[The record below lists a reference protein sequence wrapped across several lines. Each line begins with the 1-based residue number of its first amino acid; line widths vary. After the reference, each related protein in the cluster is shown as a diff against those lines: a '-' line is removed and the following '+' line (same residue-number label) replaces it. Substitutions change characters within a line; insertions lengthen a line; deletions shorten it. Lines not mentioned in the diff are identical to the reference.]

1 MDLKSYFNEFHNF
14 VFNLNSD
21 LNHENI
27 LGSGLTMGG
36 LRPEGSM
43 TPYGIKD
50 SSGLTPYGLRPE
62 ASLTPYQTKIQ
73 NFFLKSHQTVLLLY
87 MKVGT
92 GKTLTSLACAIK
104 AVETGKYENI
114 IILSPKSVQHE
125 FKSNLDLYASF
136 TKYNRSI
143 DNKIKLIAYNG
154 NNAQRKFK
162 ELKLK
167 SNCIFIIDELH
178 LFLRS
183 VIKVNLLEDQ
193 TKNNVGN
200 CNSILNMI
208 RNIKN
213 KRVIGLTGTPSAKFP
228 FELVPFFNLDPQCK
242 LPEIIDEFNEKF
254 IDETTKKILNQNI
267 LKTQLKNL
275 VAYVDKEDTQHL
287 KSTDLI
293 EEEIEMSEQQYTKYL
308 TDYQSELNEKSF
320 ANKYN
325 KYGLPFGMKS
335 TFHCKT
341 FQDSI
346 YVGEYKGDYNSN
358 IDMNHCPKI
367 IKMYDDTKN
376 INGLCAFYFR
386 FVDFGIKTMEA
397 KLIKEKYTEFDLKT
411 KNKGKHYILFTG
423 NESSEYRNKCKEI
436 YNSDENKYGEYIKY
450 ILISPSGSV
459 GVTLKNVRYLGIGCV
474 EFNYS
479 MIAQIMGR
487 VNRLNSHI
495 ALPIKDRTLL
505 NKIYISVKNQKYYN
519 KHKQQI
525 DKYCNRTTYQYN
537 EKGLCIER
545 IIFQDSIYDD
555 MVNVNFRKILE
566 DISIL

>member
-1 MDLKSYFNEFHNF
+1 MDLKSYFNEFHDF
-14 VFNLNSD
+14 VFNLN
-21 LNHENI
+21 LNLNSENI
-27 LGSGLTMGG
+27 LGFGLTIDK
-36 LRPEGSM
+36 LRSEGS
-43 TPYGIKD
+43 
-50 SSGLTPYGLRPE
+50 LT
-62 ASLTPYQTKIQ
+62 SYQTKIQ
-73 NFFLKSHQTVLLLY
+73 NFFLKTHQTVLLLY

-125 FKSNLDLYASF
+125 FKSNLDLYAIF
-136 TKYNRSI
+136 TKYNQNI
-143 DNKIKLIAYNG
+143 NNKIKLIAYNG
-154 NNAQRKFK
+154 NNAQKKFK

-208 RNIKN
+208 KNIKN
-213 KRVIGLTGTPSAKFP
+213 KRIIGLTGTPSAKFP

-242 LPEIIDEFNEKF
+242 LPETIDEFNEKF

-275 VAYVDKEDTQHL
+275 VAYVDKEDTQYL
-287 KSTDLI
+287 KATDLI
-293 EEEIEMSEQQYTKYL
+293 EEEIEMSEQQYIKYL
-308 TDYQSELNEKSF
+308 TDYQSELNERSF
-320 ANKYN
+320 SNKYN
-325 KYGLPFGMKS
+325 KYGLAFGMKS

-358 IDMNHCPKI
+358 IDVDHCPKI

-397 KLIKEKYTEFDLKT
+397 KLIKEKYTEFDLKN
-411 KNKGKHYILFTG
+411 KNKGNHYILFTG

-479 MIAQIMGR
+479 MITQIMGR

-495 ALPIKDRTLL
+495 ALPVKDRTLL

-555 MVNVNFRKILE
+555 MINVNFRKILE
-566 DISIL
+566 DISIC

>member
-14 VFNLNSD
+14 VFGLNSNLN
-21 LNHENI
+21 NENI
-27 LGSGLTMGG
+27 LGANLTTYG
-36 LRPEGSM
+36 LRPEG
-43 TPYGIKD
+43 
-50 SSGLTPYGLRPE
+50 
-62 ASLTPYQTKIQ
+62 SLTPYQTKIQ

-136 TKYNRSI
+136 TKYNRNI

-208 RNIKN
+208 KNIKN

-242 LPEIIDEFNEKF
+242 LPETIDEFNEKF
-254 IDETTKKILNQNI
+254 IDEITKKILNQNI
-267 LKTQLKNL
+267 LKTELKNL

-287 KSTDLI
+287 KTTDLI
-293 EEEIEMSEQQYTKYL
+293 EEEIEMSEQQYIKYL
-308 TDYQSELNEKSF
+308 TDYQSELNERSF

-358 IDMNHCPKI
+358 IDIDHCPKI

-397 KLIKEKYTEFDLKT
+397 KLIKEKYTEFNLKT

-495 ALPIKDRTLL
+495 ALPVKDRTLL

-519 KHKQQI
+519 KHRQQI

>member
-1 MDLKSYFNEFHNF
+1 MNLFKYFDEFYSEIFDLKKYDQNVEKQTEIDS
-14 VFNLNSD
+14 NLELYKRDFKGSLTTYVNKV
-21 LNHENI
+21 
-27 LGSGLTMGG
+27 GSGLM
-36 LRPEGSM
+36 
-43 TPYGIKD
+43 
-50 SSGLTPYGLRPE
+50 
-62 ASLTPYQTKIQ
+62 PYQQKIQ
-73 NFFLKSHQTVLLLY
+73 NFFLKSNQIVLLLY

-104 AVETGKYENI
+104 AIETGNYDNI

-125 FKSNLDLYASF
+125 FKSNLELYSSF
-136 TKYNRSI
+136 TNYNKSI
-143 DNKIKLIAYNG
+143 NNKIKLIAYNS
-154 NNAQRKFK
+154 NNAQFKFK
-162 ELKLK
+162 QLKLT

-193 TKNNVGN
+193 SKNNVGN
-200 CNSILNMI
+200 CSSILDMI
-208 RNIKN
+208 QKIKN

-228 FELVPFFNLDPQCK
+228 FELVPFFNLDQQCN
-242 LPEIIDEFNEKF
+242 LPETIDEFNDKF
-254 IDETTKKILNQNI
+254 IDDTTKKIINQKL

-275 VAYVDKEDTQHL
+275 IAYVDKEDTQQL
-287 KSTDLI
+287 KTTDLI
-293 EEEIEMSEQQYTKYL
+293 EEEIQMSEQQYIKYL
-308 TDYQSELNEKSF
+308 KDYQSELNEKGF
-320 ANKYN
+320 TNKRN

-358 IDMNHCPKI
+358 IDNDHCPKI

-376 INGLCAFYFR
+376 IKGLCAFYFR

-397 KLIKEKYTEFDLKT
+397 KLIKEGYKEFNP
-411 KNKGKHYILFTG
+411 KNKIKNKTYILFTG
-423 NESSEYRNKCKEI
+423 NETSEYRNKCKEI
-436 YNSDENKYGEYIKY
+436 YNSDENKYGDYIKY

-505 NKIYISVKNQKYYN
+505 NKIYISTKNEKYYK
-519 KHKQQI
+519 KHQQEI
-525 DKYCNRTTYQYN
+525 DKYCNRTTYEYK

-555 MVNVNFRKILE
+555 MINVNFRKILQE
-566 DISIL
+566 ISVI